1 MRKAFVSV
9 ILLLMCRLVSLSAQ
23 EGSIVNID
31 WNAFLQDTVVPR
43 FSFQIEPE
51 SDYESF
57 SYSCEIEYPELIP
70 LTKEQIN
77 RLHIAECNP
86 SVSDWP
92 VIDSYLGVSAKKAS
106 LDVSFIPVVLRDGKY
121 YGIHSF
127 RPLITK
133 KRNSSMVAGI
143 QSSAVPA
150 RERYT
155 SRSMF
160 AEGKWVKIRVSQ
172 TGIFKIS
179 DASLRKMG
187 FSKPDNV
194 RLFGYGGAKLSE
206 YSIQNL
212 TDDVIQQPIWRGS
225 GYMLFY
231 AKGPISWNTDYNNYP
246 YHSINPYS
254 EVGYYFLTES
264 DTINPLYVT
273 QEETGTIDGVTMD
286 TYSDYALYEKDEFSW
301 YHSGSRFFESYDYQN
316 RNTKQYQFPLEGI
329 TDDAVKLT
337 LAFAAD
343 GSKSSTVSIKVNG
356 KDAGSLYI
364 PPVSGDESAS
374 VAEMSIMC
382 NGMFSA
388 NGIVELTHNG
398 NAGISG
404 RLDFI
409 RLAYM
414 RKLALRGS
422 FTAFRTRENG
432 KYINFKISDSKST
445 VEVWRIGS
453 SGKISSVPS
462 SFVGDTTV
470 TVSSW
475 CKSSDEFVAVD
486 VNGSFSE
493 PEIVGM
499 VENQNLH
506 GLDSIDMVIIVPSSG
521 KLTAQANRL
530 ADAHR
535 KTDSLRVAVV
545 RADQV
550 YNEFSSG
557 TPDATAFRR
566 LMKMLYDRADENSL
580 PRYLLLF
587 GDGAWD
593 NRMVT
598 SEWIGVNPDDYLLCY
613 ESYNSTS
620 HTNSFVMEDYYGLL
634 DDSEG
639 NNLLYDKVDIG
650 VGRLPITTE
659 SEAKIMVDKIIAYM
673 NGENSGSWRNK
684 IAILGDDGDNNTHMS
699 DADDVARMIAEK
711 YPSLLQKKIYWDSY
725 KMEVSAAGNSYPEVR
740 KQILE
745 LLDEGALLVDYVGHG
760 SAEVFSHELVINKTD
775 LSSFKSK
782 HLPFWITAS
791 CDITPF
797 DASIS
802 NLGESLMLN
811 ADGGAIGLLT
821 TTRSVYANLN
831 RYINMLFS
839 EYALGKDENGKRN
852 AVGDA
857 LRMAKTGLVTTG
869 SSYYDN
875 TTNKLHFVLIGDPA
889 LKLAV
894 PDYSVVVDSFGGKQ
908 SNSDSLQAKAGSIIT
923 VKGHIEDNGIEV
935 SDFNGLI
942 YPTLFDNERTIT
954 TFNNTGQADAP
965 FSYSD
970 RDRLLYS
977 GTDSVRNGK
986 FSFSVPIPMDINYSD
1001 KNGKIYL
1008 YAEQSDTR
1016 RANGYFDNFLV
1027 GGTVDGLR
1035 NDSLG
1040 PEISM
1045 YLNKPDFQYGGK
1057 VNNIPLFVADLFD
1070 KDGLNTSGNGL
1081 GHDLTL
1087 IIDNNPDYTYSLNSY
1102 FRFAQGDFSRGRV
1115 IFSIPSLPDGV
1126 HTLMFRAW
1134 DVFNNSTTRYLKFK
1148 VDSELKPELS
1158 VQMTENP
1165 ARISTTFVV
1174 NHDRP
1179 AGDATV
1185 TIQVIDY
1192 NGKVH
1197 WSGVTKETSP
1207 SGVSYIDWNLT
1218 GSNGVKLQRGIYMIK
1233 AIVSTSTSS
1242 RSDSEKL
1249 IVL

>member
-9 ILLLMCRLVSLSAQ
+9 ILFLLCRLISLSAQ
-23 EGSIVNID
+23 ENSIVNID
-31 WNAFLQDTVVPR
+31 WNTFLADTVVPR
-43 FSFQIEPE
+43 FSFQVEPQ

-57 SYSCEIEYPELIP
+57 SYSCEIEYPELVP

-77 RLHIAECNP
+77 RLHVSEYTP
-86 SVSDWP
+86 SITDWP

-106 LDVSFIPVVLRDGKY
+106 LDVSFIPIVLREGKY

-133 KRNSSMVAGI
+133 KRKSEMAPGI
-143 QSSAVPA
+143 QSSAVSE

-155 SRSMF
+155 SKSKLS
-160 AEGKWVKIRVSQ
+160 EGKWVKIKVSQ

-179 DASLRKMG
+179 DESLRKMG
-187 FSKPDNV
+187 FNKPDNV

-206 YSIQNL
+206 YGIQNIP
-212 TDDVIQQPIWRGS
+212 DDIIQQPLRRGA

-231 AKGPISWNTDYNNYP
+231 AKGPISWSTDYNNYS

-254 EVGYYFLTES
+254 VAGYYFLTES
-264 DTINPLYVT
+264 DTLEPLSVT
-273 QEETGTIDGVTMD
+273 EEQPANIDGVTMD
-286 TYSDYALYEKDEFSW
+286 KYSDYALYEKDEFSW

-316 RNTKQYQFPLEGI
+316 INTRQYQFSLEGI
-329 TDDAVKLT
+329 TDDVVKLT

-364 PPVSGDESAS
+364 PPVSGEESAS

-382 NGMFSA
+382 NDMFSA
-388 NGIVELTHNG
+388 NSIVELTHNG

-404 RLDFI
+404 RLDYI
-409 RLAYM
+409 RLAYK

-422 FTAFRTRENG
+422 FISFRTGENA
-432 KYINFKISDSKST
+432 KYINFKISDSKPT
-445 VEVWRIGS
+445 VEVWRIDS
-453 SGKISSVPS
+453 NGKISSVPS
-462 SFVGDTTV
+462 SFVRDTTV
-470 TVSSW
+470 TVVSW
-475 CKSSDEFVAVD
+475 CKSNDEFVAVD
-486 VNGSFSE
+486 INGSFSE
-493 PEIVGM
+493 PEVVGM
-499 VENQNLH
+499 IKNQNLH

-521 KLTAQANRL
+521 KLTAQADRL

-535 KTDSLRVAVV
+535 KNDSLRVAVV
-545 RADQV
+545 SADQV

-557 TPDATAFRR
+557 TPDATAYRR
-566 LMKMLYDRADENSL
+566 LMKMLYDRADANSL

-598 SEWIGVNPDDYLLCY
+598 SEWRGVNPDDYLLCY

-620 HTNSFVMEDYYGLL
+620 HTNSYVMEDYYGLL
-634 DDSEG
+634 DDNEG

-650 VGRLPITTE
+650 VGRLPVTTE
-659 SEAKIMVDKIIAYM
+659 SQARIMVDKIIDYM
-673 NGENSGSWRNK
+673 NGANGGSWRNK
-684 IAILGDDGDNNTHMS
+684 IAVLGDDGDNNTHMR
-699 DADDVARMIAEK
+699 DADEVSRMLAEK
-711 YPSLLQKKIYWDSY
+711 YPSLLQKKIYWDAY
-725 KMEVSAAGNSYPEVR
+725 KMEVSASGNSYPEVR
-740 KQILE
+740 RQILE
-745 LLDEGALLVDYVGHG
+745 LLDEGALLIDYVGHG
-760 SAEVFSHELVINKTD
+760 SAEVFSHELVINKSD

-811 ADGGAIGLLT
+811 ADGGAIGMLT

-831 RYINMLFS
+831 RYVNMLFS
-839 EYALGKDENGKRN
+839 EYVLGKDEKGKIN

-857 LRMAKTGLVTTG
+857 LRMAKAGLVTTG
-869 SSYYDN
+869 SSFYDN

-894 PDYSVVVDSFGGKQ
+894 PDYSVVVDSFNGKQ
-908 SNSDSLQAKAGSIIT
+908 SYSDYLQAKAGSIIT
-923 VKGHIEDNGIEV
+923 IKGHIEDGGVEV

-954 TFNNTGQADAP
+954 TFNNTDQADQP

-977 GTDSVRNGK
+977 GTDSVRKGK
-986 FSFSVPIPMDINYSD
+986 FSFSIPIPLDINYSD

-1008 YAEQSDTR
+1008 YAEQSDNR
-1016 RANGYFDNFLV
+1016 RANGYFENFLV
-1027 GGTVDGLR
+1027 GGTVEGLE

-1057 VNNIPLFVADLFD
+1057 VNNTPLFVAYFSD

-1102 FRFAQGDFSRGRV
+1102 FNFAQGDFSRGRV

-1134 DVFNNSTTRYLKFK
+1134 DVFNNSTTRYLQFR

-1158 VQMTENP
+1158 VQMTDNP
-1165 ARISTTFVV
+1165 ARTSTTFVV
-1174 NHDRP
+1174 THDRP

-1185 TIQVIDY
+1185 MIQVIDY

-1197 WSGVTKETSP
+1197 WSGITKETSP

-1218 GSNGVKLQRGIYMIK
+1218 GSNGAKLQRGIYMIK
-1233 AIVSTSTSS
+1233 ATVSTSASS
-1242 RSDSEKL
+1242 RSTSDKL